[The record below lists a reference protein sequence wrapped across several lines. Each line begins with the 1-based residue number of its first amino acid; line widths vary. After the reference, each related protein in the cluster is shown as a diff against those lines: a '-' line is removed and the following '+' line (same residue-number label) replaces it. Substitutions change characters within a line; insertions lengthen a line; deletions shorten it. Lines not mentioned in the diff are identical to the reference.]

1 MLNLAELDRA
11 EKIIAAGRK
20 PPRSFVYTDM
30 ENPLEVLVAGVRPLL
45 ELVDRLGEILAMR
58 GCVRRGPGGH
68 YNSVRCLDQG
78 TREHGSN
85 EYGDKPL
92 AKEKWC
98 DGCTALAHYQRA
110 KGGSP

>member
-1 MLNLAELDRA
+1 MTERKLPNLPELDRLEREAKGKPSAVKAA
-11 EKIIAAGRK
+11 EQAA
-20 PPRSFVYTDM
+20 FAQ
-30 ENPLEVLVAGVRPLL
+30 LRPLL

-98 DGCTALAHYQRA
+98 DGCTALADYRRA

>member
-45 ELVDRLGEILAMR
+45 ELADRLGKALEVMATKNAVSEEDFNRAFAVLADYR
-58 GCVRRGPGGH
+58 
-68 YNSVRCLDQG
+68 
-78 TREHGSN
+78 
-85 EYGDKPL
+85 
-92 AKEKWC
+92 
-98 DGCTALAHYQRA
+98 RA
-110 KGGSP
+110 KGGK